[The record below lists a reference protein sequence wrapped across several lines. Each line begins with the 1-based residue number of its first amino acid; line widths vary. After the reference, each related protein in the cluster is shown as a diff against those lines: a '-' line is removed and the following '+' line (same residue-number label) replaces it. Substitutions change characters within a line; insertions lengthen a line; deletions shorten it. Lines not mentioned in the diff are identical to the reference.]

1 MDFNCNKGEG
11 LLVTACYFN
20 CFILAWLDASE
31 LRILEEAE
39 HQRNGRISRLCTLLS
54 TFALVKNE
62 DVDLDDEQDDILFEH
77 HRIVVDGGQSL
88 VRVDK
93 FLMDRLSN
101 VTRTK
106 IQDGIH
112 EGFVKVN
119 EKTIKPN
126 YKIHPADVITVS
138 FPEPPRDT
146 DVKPEN
152 IPLDIVYEDEHLL
165 VVNKP
170 AGMVVHPAF
179 QNWTGTLVNALAFH
193 FQNLPEMPGNTGRPG
208 LVHRIDKDTSGL
220 LVIAKNEITLTKLAK
235 QFFDHTIERTYWA
248 LVWGEPSVTQGTIN
262 VNVGRGLKDRRITT
276 AFPEGDHGRTAITH
290 YKVLQSLRYV
300 SLVECKLETGRTHQI
315 RAHMKFLGHPLFN
328 DAMYGGDQV
337 LKGTTFTKFRQFV
350 DNCFKIIPRQAL
362 HAKTLGFIHPVTKKF
377 VQFDSELPADFKAV
391 IEKWE
396 HYVKYN

>member
-1 MDFNCNKGEG
+1 M
-11 LLVTACYFN
+11 
-20 CFILAWLDASE
+20 
-31 LRILEEAE
+31 
-39 HQRNGRISRLCTLLS
+39 
-54 TFALVKNE
+54 KNE
-62 DVDLDDEQDDILFEH
+62 DIDREDPEDREDDELFEH
-77 HRIVVDGGQSL
+77 HRIVVDDGQSL
-88 VRVDK
+88 VRIDK

-106 IQDGIH
+106 IQSGIH
-112 EGFVKVN
+112 EEFVKVN
-119 EKTIKPN
+119 EKPIKPN
-126 YKIHPADVITVS
+126 HKIHPGDVITVS

-152 IPLDIVYEDEHLL
+152 IPLEIIFEDEYLL
-165 VVNKP
+165 IVNKA

-179 QNWTGTLVNALAFH
+179 QNWTGTLVNALAYH

-220 LVIAKNEITLTKLAK
+220 LVIAKTELALTQLAQ

-248 LVWGEPSVTQGTIN
+248 LVWGEPSLPSGTIN
-262 VNVGRGLKDRRITT
+262 INVGRSLKDRRVTT

-290 YKVLQSLRYV
+290 YKVLRSLRYV

-315 RAHMKFLGHPLFN
+315 RAHMKYLGHPVFN

-337 LKGTTFTKFRQFV
+337 LKGTTFSKYRQFV
-350 DNCFKIIPRQAL
+350 ENCFKIIPRQAL
-362 HAKTLGFIHPVTKKF
+362 HAKTLGFVHPATKKF
-377 VQFDSELPADFKAV
+377 QHFDSELPNDFKEV
-391 IEKWE
+391 MEKWD

>member
-1 MDFNCNKGEG
+1 M
-11 LLVTACYFN
+11 
-20 CFILAWLDASE
+20 
-31 LRILEEAE
+31 
-39 HQRNGRISRLCTLLS
+39 
-54 TFALVKNE
+54 KNE
-62 DVDLDDEQDDILFEH
+62 DIDREDPEDREDDELFEH
-77 HRIVVDGGQSL
+77 HRIVVDDGQSL
-88 VRVDK
+88 VRIDK

-106 IQDGIH
+106 IQSGIH
-112 EGFVKVN
+112 EEFVKVN
-119 EKTIKPN
+119 EKPIKPN
-126 YKIHPADVITVS
+126 HKIHPGDVITVS

-152 IPLDIVYEDEHLL
+152 IPLEIIFEDEYLL
-165 VVNKP
+165 IVNKA

-179 QNWTGTLVNALAFH
+179 QNWTGTLVNALAYH

-220 LVIAKNEITLTKLAK
+220 LVIAKTELALTQLAQ

-248 LVWGEPSVTQGTIN
+248 LVWGEPSLPSGTIN
-262 VNVGRGLKDRRITT
+262 INVGRSLKDRRVTT

-290 YKVLQSLRYV
+290 YKILRSLRYV

-315 RAHMKFLGHPLFN
+315 RAHMKYLGHPVFN

-337 LKGTTFTKFRQFV
+337 LKGTTFSKYRQFV
-350 DNCFKIIPRQAL
+350 ENCFKIIPRQAL
-362 HAKTLGFIHPVTKKF
+362 HAKTLGFVHPATKKF
-377 VQFDSELPADFKAV
+377 QHFDSELPNDFKEV
-391 IEKWE
+391 MEKWD